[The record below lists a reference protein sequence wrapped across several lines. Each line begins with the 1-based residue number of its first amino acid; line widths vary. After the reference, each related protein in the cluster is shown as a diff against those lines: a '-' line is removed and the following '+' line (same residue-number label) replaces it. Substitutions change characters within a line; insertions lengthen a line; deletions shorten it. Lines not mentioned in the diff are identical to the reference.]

1 LSRQGRLGFG
11 MDGLELAGTA
21 LKVLKDM
28 DSARSRGTD
37 NSLYDILL
45 ARRGF
50 GASDKRDIF
59 YALLGLIKQ
68 DQGLSPEV
76 VDYSVP
82 FTRLYA
88 GIAEF
93 MLHSWPKDEW
103 VERVLSHADDGRELQ
118 DRPDR
123 LPSWVPDWS
132 VLPTYK
138 ARIPMPRKHVEYN
151 FGLETIDIGWAQIP
165 FRCIDNPPTLLTL
178 GGHVD
183 TIEAVSPTF
192 QWTFAAIQQL
202 EGMANW
208 YDQELEVRKLFEE
221 LMGSDNA
228 GVQHR
233 SFELFLSRFMSNQFM
248 YSVLQFLNRERTVME
263 GRKLAT
269 LTKKDCI
276 VVVSPCTRPG
286 DECVYFAD
294 FRPFVVRN
302 TPKQQPHHS
311 NELILSAMNSLCMNY

>member
-1 LSRQGRLGFG
+1 
-11 MDGLELAGTA
+11 
-21 LKVLKDM
+21 
-28 DSARSRGTD
+28 
-37 NSLYDILL
+37 
-45 ARRGF
+45 
-50 GASDKRDIF
+50 
-59 YALLGLIKQ
+59 
-68 DQGLSPEV
+68 
-76 VDYSVP
+76 
-82 FTRLYA
+82 
-88 GIAEF
+88 
-93 MLHSWPKDEW
+93 
-103 VERVLSHADDGRELQ
+103 
-118 DRPDR
+118 
-123 LPSWVPDWS
+123 
-132 VLPTYK
+132 
-138 ARIPMPRKHVEYN
+138 
-151 FGLETIDIGWAQIP
+151 LETIDIGWAQIP

-311 NELILSAMNSLCMNY
+311 NELILSAMNSLCMNYGPNRTWEARTPSIEYRRLIGACCFLRKDHLASVELREIWRFFDSNWGSLSAFGIY